1 MENTN
6 VKVKICGLTCE
17 EDLRTAMSAGA
28 DFAGMVLFFP
38 KSRRNI
44 EIDKAKRLIN
54 QVSWT
59 GPQLGWDSAGWIDSE
74 DLIDPEAFGEEAPGT
89 IGDGSDWSAESTK
102 TSGFSGTSGDESQNN
117 DIKWVAV
124 TVSPTPEQVLAI
136 ENAGFDYVQIHG
148 AFDPDILK
156 LPCFDDSAADEDS
169 DGWVDLDTEVDKQLK
184 IIRAFN
190 KMGEKQFEEIKA
202 LNRVDAVEYYLLDAA
217 EPGSGKAFDWNGIPD
232 SSILCKPFFLAG
244 GLKPETVEDT
254 IKVIEQLTGEK
265 PFAVDVSTGV
275 EKDELPSPEEI
286 AEGVSMK
293 DPKKVKDFIDNAK
306 RV

>member
-17 EDLRTAMSAGA
+17 DDLRTAISAGA

-44 EIDKAKRLIN
+44 EIDDARRLIN

-59 GPQLGWDSAGWIDSE
+59 GPQLGWESAAWIDSE
-74 DLIDPEAFGEEAPGT
+74 ALINPEEFGDADVVEDATVWQGDT
-89 IGDGSDWSAESTK
+89 IGVAPVAEEKSK
-102 TSGFSGTSGDESQNN
+102 KD

-124 TVSPTPEQVLAI
+124 TVSPTPEQVLEI

-148 AFDPDILK
+148 NFDPDILK
-156 LPCFDDSAADEDS
+156 LPCFDDTAADEDS
-169 DGWVDLDTEVDKQLK
+169 DGWVDLDDEVDKQLK

-190 KMGEKQFEEIKA
+190 TMGEKQFEEIKT

-244 GLKPETVEDT
+244 GLKPDTVEDT

-275 EKDELPSPEEI
+275 EKDELPTAEEI
-286 AEGVSMK
+286 ASGVSMK
-293 DPKKVKDFIDNAK
+293 DPEKVKDFVNNAK
-306 RV
+306 KVK